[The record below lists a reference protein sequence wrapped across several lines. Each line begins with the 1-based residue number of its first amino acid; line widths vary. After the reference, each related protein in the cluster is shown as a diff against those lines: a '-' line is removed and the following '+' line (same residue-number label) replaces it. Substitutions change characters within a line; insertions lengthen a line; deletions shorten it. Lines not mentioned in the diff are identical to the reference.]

1 MKEPLLWGREDKS
14 RSKRGKVIWEGLMMM
29 SKNKVEKLKNTVTVR
44 SSRMNLWMIRATT
57 SVILWICIVQLT
69 AFGDMW
75 GPRVLKG
82 WPSCFTQESAIVEFP
97 TAPPRVLPPKS

>member
-97 TAPPRVLPPKS
+97 TALPRVLPPKS